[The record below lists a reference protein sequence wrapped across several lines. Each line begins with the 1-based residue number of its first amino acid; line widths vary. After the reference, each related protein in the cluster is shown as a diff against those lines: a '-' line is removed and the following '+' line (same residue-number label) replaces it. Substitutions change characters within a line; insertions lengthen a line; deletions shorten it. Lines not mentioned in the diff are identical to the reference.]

1 MTCYP
6 NRAAG
11 SMLLDAVIAMVV
23 IAVLGMLSI
32 RQSIVVAQSRADRAS
47 MEAMQEL
54 VAFYLSEA
62 RLADCVPLTTPPS
75 SPDPDSVCFAPF
87 VGHVSSPSS
96 QHQPTF
102 TVTKLNGRTAL
113 FEVALEDTYSPLEY
127 GVQWP
132 VRTATV
138 TDSTGRLTLERSAVG
153 KP

>member
-1 MTCYP
+1 MTCYL

-54 VAFYLSEA
+54 VAFYLGEA
-62 RLADCVPLTTPPS
+62 RLADCAQFTAPPG
-75 SPDPDSVCFAPF
+75 PDSVCFAPF
-87 VGHVSSPSS
+87 VGHVSSIPSR
-96 QHQPTF
+96 HQTEF
-102 TVTKLNGRTAL
+102 TVTKLNGRTAF
-113 FEVALEDTYSPLEY
+113 FEVEMWDGYNEQH
-127 GVQWP
+127 GIQWP
-132 VRTATV
+132 LREVTI

>member
-1 MTCYP
+1 
-6 NRAAG
+6 
-11 SMLLDAVIAMVV
+11 MLLDAVIAMVV

-54 VAFYLSEA
+54 AAFYLGEA
-62 RLADCVPLTTPPS
+62 RLADCVPPTTPPS

-96 QHQPTF
+96 QHDPTF
-102 TVTKLNGRTAL
+102 TVTRFNGRPAL
-113 FEVALEDTYSPLEY
+113 FGVVLEDIYRPEH
-127 GVQWP
+127 GIDWP
-132 VRTATV
+132 VRTVTI
-138 TDSTGRLTLERSAVG
+138 TDSTGRLTLKRSAVG